1 MMVNW
6 IDSSIQALTFG
17 AVFVVVMLGERALLA
32 SLAVRRRL
40 GSASAGSVSPATS
53 ILKTDTVRNPF
64 LGWVQSAMLT
74 DSKDRSK
81 LRRDL
86 SLAGFD
92 HPGAPALY
100 VAIRLALA
108 IGLPVALTAGYALS
122 GKPPSGMG
130 ALVFPLV
137 LCGFGLL
144 APRAD
149 IDNLGNARRT
159 QMEQEFPDALD
170 LMVVCVEAG
179 LGLEAAVIRVSSEVR
194 ESHPRIAAEF
204 GRLANEMSA
213 GRGRAD
219 ALRAMADRV
228 KVDTIKSF
236 VALLIQTEALGV
248 SIAQSLRTYSVEMRE
263 HRFLK
268 AEEKAMRI
276 PVLMTVPI
284 VVCFM
289 PVIVVAL
296 LLPPAIDMVRTFA
309 PALAGH

>member
-1 MMVNW
+1 MLNIV
-6 IDSSIQALTFG
+6 DLLIQALTFG
-17 AVFVVVMLGERALLA
+17 AVFIVVLLGERALGSA
-32 SLAVRRRL
+32 FTVRRRL
-40 GSASAGSVSPATS
+40 AGGSVAGASQAAS
-53 ILKTDTVRNPF
+53 IIKTDTVRNPF
-64 LGWVQSAMLT
+64 LGWVQSVMLT

-92 HPGAPALY
+92 HPAAPAIY
-100 VAIRLALA
+100 VACRLALA
-108 IGLPVALTAGYALS
+108 IGLPVALTLGYALS
-122 GKPPSGMG
+122 GKTPHGVG
-130 ALVFPLV
+130 AVFFPLV
-137 LCGFGLL
+137 LCGFGLV
-144 APRAD
+144 APRAV
-149 IDNLGNARRT
+149 IDNLGNGRRT
-159 QMEQEFPDALD
+159 KMEQEFPDALD

-194 ESHPRIAAEF
+194 ESHPRIASEF
-204 GRLANEMSA
+204 GLLAEEMGA

-219 ALRAMADRV
+219 ALRAMAERV
-228 KVDTIKSF
+228 NVDTIKSF

-296 LLPPAIDMVRTFA
+296 LLPPAIDMVRTLM
-309 PALAGH
+309 PAIAGHH